1 MSLAFITNQCKRHDK
16 SYYCNAVLKPLTIA
30 ISCYLGL

>member
-16 SYYCNAVLKPLTIA
+16 SCKAVLKPLTIA
-30 ISCYLGL
+30 IISCS